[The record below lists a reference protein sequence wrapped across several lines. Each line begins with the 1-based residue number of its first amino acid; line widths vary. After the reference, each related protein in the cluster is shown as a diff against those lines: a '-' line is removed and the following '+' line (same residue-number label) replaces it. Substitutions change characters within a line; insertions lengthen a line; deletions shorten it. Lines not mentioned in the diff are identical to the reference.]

1 MNKFSKSVVIGFV
14 VAIALSVLPIDS
26 SSDYLYSAF
35 SFGASAETDDN
46 NDEKFSI
53 VDEDYNVEYEF
64 KFLEILKS
72 LF

>member
-1 MNKFSKSVVIGFV
+1 MNKFSKSVVIGFFL
-14 VAIALSVLPIDS
+14 AIALSVLPIDS
-26 SSDYLYSAF
+26 YSDYLYSAF

-64 KFLEILKS
+64 KILEILKS

>member
-14 VAIALSVLPIDS
+14 IAIALSVLPIDS
-26 SSDYLYSAF
+26 YSDYLYSAF
-35 SFGASAETDDN
+35 SFGASAETDNN

>member
-1 MNKFSKSVVIGFV
+1 MNKFSKSVVIGFFL
-14 VAIALSVLPIDS
+14 AIALSVLSIDS
-26 SSDYLYSAF
+26 YSDYLYSAF

>member
-1 MNKFSKSVVIGFV
+1 MNKFSKSVVIGFFL
-14 VAIALSVLPIDS
+14 AIALSVLPIDS
-26 SSDYLYSAF
+26 YSDYLYSAF

>member
-1 MNKFSKSVVIGFV
+1 MNKFSKSVVIGFFL
-14 VAIALSVLPIDS
+14 AIALSVLPIDS
-26 SSDYLYSAF
+26 YSDYLYSAF
-35 SFGASAETDDN
+35 SFGASAETDNN